1 MTDPDGYGSHVDA
14 ETAAA
19 TGWFE
24 PLYADA
30 GHGRAVVPWDA
41 GGPSPYLTEW
51 ARAAGLDG
59 KGAPALVVGCGLGD
73 DAAYVA
79 GLGFSVTAFD
89 ISPTA
94 VEQAR
99 ERFPDS
105 AVRFEVA
112 DLFDLPAAWRQAYD
126 LVIEIFTVQA
136 LPIAL
141 RPRVTGAIASTVA
154 PGGTLLV
161 VQRTRP
167 EGATVDGGPPYPV
180 SRSELD
186 LFLADGLR
194 LEQLEQLPDD
204 RGGRWRA
211 EFRR

>member
-1 MTDPDGYGSHVDA
+1 MDRHGSQVDA

-19 TGWFE
+19 TDWFE
-24 PLYADA
+24 PLYAGA
-30 GHGRAVVPWDA
+30 GRGETVVPWDA
-41 GGPSPYLTEW
+41 HSPSPFLVEW
-51 ARAAGLDG
+51 AQAAGLEG
-59 KGAPALVVGCGLGD
+59 KGAPALVVGSGLGD

-79 GLGFSVTAFD
+79 GLGYAVTAFD

-105 AVRFEVA
+105 NVRFQVG
-112 DLFDLPAAWRQAYD
+112 DVFDLPAAWRQAYD

-141 RPRVTGAIASTVA
+141 RPRVTAAIASTVA

-167 EGATVDGGPPYPV
+167 DGSTVDDGPPYPV

-186 LFLADGLR
+186 FFLADGLR
-194 LEQLEQLPDD
+194 LEQLEQIPDE
-204 RGGRWRA
+204 RGSRWRA